1 MISFD
6 RVDYIFSTVH
16 KFKGLECDSVS
27 LLLTSRVSA
36 TPVLNE
42 FSSKVR
48 LLSDFCY
55 KDIPFALPT
64 EASKAALGADEYNL
78 LYVGLTRSEH

>member
-1 MISFD
+1 M
-6 RVDYIFSTVH
+6 DYIFSTVH

-55 KDIPFALPT
+55 NDIPFALPT

-78 LYVGLTRSEH
+78 LYVGLTRF